1 MKIIP
6 IATSNGTVASGLL
19 SCQGSAFCS
28 AELKTLHA

>member
-6 IATSNGTVASGLL
+6 IATSNGSVASTLL
-19 SCQGSAFCS
+19 SLNGPAFCS